1 MTFLHMDK
9 NPLILPF
16 FRLSTSSQCLLAGQ
30 MLHSFNHHGPVLD
43 SPWKILVFL
52 TVGSPALGSAPQM
65 CLPTAEERHPLPWP
79 AGNAL
84 PNAVFVGYLCHLM
97 VNFPTGTHRF
107 SPACSKGTSTIL
119 WSSLS
124 NRKTKVWNV
133 FGFFYYAHLF
143 IMLICFSE
151 TSFCKAQVC

>member
-1 MTFLHMDK
+1 MCSNGIFHFVTHSHCLLSCQWDDSSVFFPSHMTFLHTDK

-16 FRLSTSSQCLLAGQ
+16 FRLSTSSQCLRAGQ

-52 TVGSPALGSAPQM
+52 TVGSPALGSAPHM

-84 PNAVFVGYLCHLM
+84 PNAVFVGYLCRLM
-97 VNFPTGTHRF
+97 VNFPTSTHRF
-107 SPACSKGTSTIL
+107 SPASSKGTSTIL
-119 WSSLS
+119 
-124 NRKTKVWNV
+124 
-133 FGFFYYAHLF
+133 
-143 IMLICFSE
+143 
-151 TSFCKAQVC
+151 